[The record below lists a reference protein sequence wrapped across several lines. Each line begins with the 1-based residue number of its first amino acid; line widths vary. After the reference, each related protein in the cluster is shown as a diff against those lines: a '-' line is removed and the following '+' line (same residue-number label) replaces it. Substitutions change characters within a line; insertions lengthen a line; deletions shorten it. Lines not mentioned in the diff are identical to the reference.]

1 MCSKSKNLFSLL
13 CCARDGFTMRY
24 LSILTYPWRHARFD
38 LDSGSKLD
46 LRADDTPTSQSTCAT
61 ARSG

>member
-1 MCSKSKNLFSLL
+1 MH
-13 CCARDGFTMRY
+13 Y